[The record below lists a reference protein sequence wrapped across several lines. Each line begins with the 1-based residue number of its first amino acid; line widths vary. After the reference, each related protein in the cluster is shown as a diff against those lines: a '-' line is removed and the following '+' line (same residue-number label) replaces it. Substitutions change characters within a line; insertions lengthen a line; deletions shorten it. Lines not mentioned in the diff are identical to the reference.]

1 MVKPVP
7 VMEAELTVTGEVPVE
22 VRVTVCVVGE
32 STVTLPKLRFA
43 MLTDNCGFAADET
56 IAVPIPLRAT
66 TEVAPVVELLP
77 MVSCPI
83 AAPAAVGWNCT
94 CHVSAWFGFK
104 VTGKPPPTM
113 VKPVP
118 LTEAELIVTG
128 KVPV

>member
-1 MVKPVP
+1 MLAVWLGFKVTGKLPATMVKPVP

-94 CHVSAWFGFK
+94 CHVSAWF
-104 VTGKPPPTM
+104 
-113 VKPVP
+113 
-118 LTEAELIVTG
+118 
-128 KVPV
+128 